1 VHVPNSPLI
10 SIVDDDESM
19 RASLD
24 NLMRSAGFRAQ
35 TFPSAEAFLGSGRM
49 EGTACLILDV
59 RMPGMNGLDLQD
71 HLVSSGADVPIIFV
85 TSHIDDDVRAR
96 ALDAG
101 AVTFLYKP
109 FDENE
114 LLDAI
119 DSVLRTRP
127 QGG

>member
-1 VHVPNSPLI
+1 MPNSPLI

-24 NLMRSAGFRAQ
+24 NLMRSVGYRAQ
-35 TFPSAEAFLGSGRM
+35 AFPSAEAFLSSGQM
-49 EGTACLILDV
+49 DGTACLILDV

-71 HLVSSGADVPIIFV
+71 HLVASGAGVPIIFV
-85 TSHIDDDVRAR
+85 TSHIDDDLRAR

-114 LLDAI
+114 LLDTI

>member
-1 VHVPNSPLI
+1 MPNSPLI

-24 NLMRSAGFRAQ
+24 NLMRSVGYRAQ
-35 TFPSAEAFLGSGRM
+35 AFPSAEAFLSSGQM
-49 EGTACLILDV
+49 DGTACLILDV

-71 HLVSSGADVPIIFV
+71 HLVASGASVPIIFV
-85 TSHIDDDVRAR
+85 TSHIDDDLRAR

-114 LLDAI
+114 LLDTI